1 MKFLLSYNL
10 NFFIQQLQKLAFG
23 GGNENLV
30 GESTGGNEQI
40 FGQWGH
46 SPPSLPSPSK
56 EKPEKGREKFEKKLN
71 EKMGGLERNSYKT
84 D

>member
-1 MKFLLSYNL
+1 MKIWWESLLGEMSKFLAS
-10 NFFIQQLQKLAFG
+10 G
-23 GGNENLV
+23 GTLP
-30 GESTGGNEQI
+30 
-40 FGQWGH
+40 
-46 SPPSLPSPSK
+46 PPSHPPSK